1 MQVARMRTN
10 LIRVAKHVVRRVIG
24 RPILGRS
31 ILLYH
36 RVANADIDPWNL
48 AVSPDEFERQ
58 LAGLRKKEVLP
69 LRQFVRLHS
78 QKKLPQN
85 AVAITF
91 DDGYACN
98 ALVAAPILESF
109 GYPATF
115 FVVSD
120 AIVHGEEFWWDR
132 LELIFH
138 APGFDYETAMGLLSA
153 RSLNGP
159 SEITNCAP
167 HAAFLKLWDLVR
179 HLSTAE
185 RRRYLS
191 DLQGLIGLKKQVRP
205 THRPMDAVELRNLAA
220 NPLFEIGGHT
230 ASHPSLPDLLE
241 AEQEQ
246 EITFG
251 ARVLEDT
258 IGQPIRAFSYPH
270 GCRAPATLQ
279 IVMSAGFECAVTA
292 EHKRVKSSD
301 NRFEL
306 PRRQVV
312 SRNVRTF

>member
-120 AIVHGEEFWWDR
+120 AIIAWGRILVGSTRID
-132 LELIFH
+132 
-138 APGFDYETAMGLLSA
+138 LSC
-153 RSLNGP
+153 SWL
-159 SEITNCAP
+159 
-167 HAAFLKLWDLVR
+167 
-179 HLSTAE
+179 
-185 RRRYLS
+185 
-191 DLQGLIGLKKQVRP
+191 
-205 THRPMDAVELRNLAA
+205 
-220 NPLFEIGGHT
+220 
-230 ASHPSLPDLLE
+230 
-241 AEQEQ
+241 
-246 EITFG
+246 
-251 ARVLEDT
+251 
-258 IGQPIRAFSYPH
+258 
-270 GCRAPATLQ
+270 
-279 IVMSAGFECAVTA
+279 
-292 EHKRVKSSD
+292 
-301 NRFEL
+301 
-306 PRRQVV
+306 
-312 SRNVRTF
+312 

>member
-1 MQVARMRTN
+1 MRTN
-10 LIRVAKHVVRRVIG
+10 FVRVAKRLVRRVIG

-36 RVANADIDPWNL
+36 RVAKADIDPWNL
-48 AVSPDEFERQ
+48 AVAPDEFERQ
-58 LAGLRKKEVLP
+58 LAGLRKKEVFP

-78 QKKLPQN
+78 QKKLPRN

-98 ALVAAPILESF
+98 ALVAAPILVSF

-120 AIVHGEEFWWDR
+120 AIIHAEEFWWDQ
-132 LELIFH
+132 LEWIFH
-138 APGFDYETAMGLLSA
+138 APGFDYQTAMRLLTA
-153 RSLNGP
+153 RSLNG
-159 SEITNCAP
+159 SDAISNCAP
-167 HAAFLKLWDLVR
+167 HAAFLELWDLVR
-179 HLSTAE
+179 RLSTPE
-185 RRRYLS
+185 RRRYLN
-191 DLQGLIGLKKQVRP
+191 DLRGLIGLKKQVRA
-205 THRPMDAVELRNLAA
+205 THRPMNAVELRKLAA

-230 ASHPSLPDLLE
+230 ASHPSLPDLVE
-241 AEQEQ
+241 AQQEQ

-251 ARVLEDT
+251 ARVLEET
-258 IGQPIRAFSYPH
+258 IGKSIRSFSYPH

-279 IVMSAGFECAVTA
+279 IVMSAGFDCAVTA
-292 EHKRVKSSD
+292 EHRRVKSTD
-301 NRFEL
+301 NPFEL

-312 SRNVRTF
+312 NRNARTF